1 MAPTAP
7 DANGATTRTVEI
19 APSVLNAD
27 FSRLGETCTELERA
41 GVGRIHWD
49 VMDGQFVPNISMGPA
64 VIASCRP
71 LVDLPFEA
79 HLMVREPDG
88 LIPDFVAAGCS
99 RVLVHPEACTH
110 LHRTLGVIADLGA
123 EPGVAINP
131 ATPTS
136 SVEWVLEDVR
146 QVLVMTVNPGFGGQA
161 YIASME
167 GKVEELRDLVD
178 RRGLD
183 VQVEVDGGITAD
195 TIEPAARA
203 GAEVFVVG
211 SALFRDPLGVAHAVE
226 EITGNGLAALTGG

>member
-1 MAPTAP
+1 
-7 DANGATTRTVEI
+7 
-19 APSVLNAD
+19 
-27 FSRLGETCTELERA
+27 
-41 GVGRIHWD
+41 
-49 VMDGQFVPNISMGPA
+49 
-64 VIASCRP
+64 
-71 LVDLPFEA
+71 
-79 HLMVREPDG
+79 
-88 LIPDFVAAGCS
+88 
-99 RVLVHPEACTH
+99 
-110 LHRTLGVIADLGA
+110 
-123 EPGVAINP
+123 
-131 ATPTS
+131 
-136 SVEWVLEDVR
+136 
-146 QVLVMTVNPGFGGQA
+146 MTVNPGFGGQA